1 MSNEAPTPAVKRRR
15 IMILEDERQ
24 LIDLFEM
31 SIRDWFQ
38 DPDIVSF
45 VNGNAAWEELN
56 RQEPDMLIMD
66 CSHPGLSGIE
76 IMEQLA
82 AKPAK
87 CIILLTSELF
97 EGNLNG
103 VLNRGLKVHYLHKP
117 FGIVQFWRSLNEHI
131 GPSDFPE
138 RQALVAG

>member
-1 MSNEAPTPAVKRRR
+1 
-15 IMILEDERQ
+15 MILEDERQ

-31 SIRDWFQ
+31 SIQDWFQ
-38 DPDIVSF
+38 EPEIASF

-56 RQEPDMLIMD
+56 RKEPDLLIMD

-82 AKPAK
+82 SRPTK
-87 CIILLTSELF
+87 CVILLTSELF
-97 EGNLNG
+97 EGSLAD
-103 VLNRGLKVHYLHKP
+103 VVSRGLKVAYLPKP
-117 FGIVQFWRSLNEHI
+117 FGIVQFWRMLNELV

-138 RQALVAG
+138 RRALLDR